1 MWNVTSFFTTRDEYW
16 AALGFFNYLKGRGKP
31 FFMAH
36 PIDWLP
42 LDNAIN
48 NHTFALTEDT
58 FGPDIEG
65 SLKYLY
71 VSNGTDSEIVTV
83 SDIYTSGAQGAVI
96 ETTTPSISTV
106 TAIAQAVPVRLDSD
120 EIVESWLTDGCVE
133 IKFKVKE
140 LPEA

>member
-1 MWNVTSFFTTRDEYW
+1 
-16 AALGFFNYLKGRGKP
+16 LKGRGKP

-42 LDNAIN
+42 LDNVID

-58 FGPDIEG
+58 FGPDIDG
-65 SLKYLY
+65 TLKYLY
-71 VSNGTDSEIVTV
+71 VSNGTTSEIVKV
-83 SDIYTSGAQGAVI
+83 ENIYTSGIKGAVI
-96 ETTTPSISTV
+96 ETTTPSITTV